1 MKKSPLIL
9 TMLCTNLIL
18 ISSQNA
24 MEGQVVLDRRSAPD
38 DGRPQILVLTE
49 AGRRKAE
56 FLQESYDQEKE
67 RRYNPFHS
75 EGLGEDPELK
85 EAIRLSLEEQ
95 TLTPKDLTSSTSS
108 EDPELAEGIRLSLL
122 ENQTTPT
129 VRSTSSRTNEEEDP
143 LLKKALTESA
153 QDYEYQQKKIA
164 EKEEALEK
172 ERLQKKR
179 DEFRKALEEETELRS
194 AQKQSIFSLLSELG
208 EERRRIRNKLPS
220 SDSQQSTEDFLK
232 SIRLQDEGTREI
244 DSQINSLHDKVSS
257 FKEIDDLI
265 HEEIIYLIR
274 GGEPRELPWM
284 QQLSFT
290 QQGDT
295 PLLSSSS
302 GSLPSIPSSALPNLN
317 SSSSST
323 DKK

>member
-9 TMLCTNLIL
+9 TIL
-18 ISSQNA
+18 STSLTWSSPQNA
-24 MEGQVVLDRRSAPD
+24 MEDKVVLDRRSAPD

-85 EAIRLSLEEQ
+85 EAIRLSLEQQ
-95 TLTPKDLTSSTSS
+95 TLTPKNLTSFTSS

-122 ENQTTPT
+122 GNQTTPT
-129 VRSTSSRTNEEEDP
+129 EISNLSSVNQEEDP
-143 LLKKALTESA
+143 LFQKALTASK
-153 QDYEYQQKKIA
+153 QDYEYQQKKIVE
-164 EKEEALEK
+164 EKEALEK
-172 ERLQKKR
+172 ERLNMRR
-179 DEFRKALEEETELRS
+179 DKIRKALDEETELRS
-194 AQKQSIFSLLSELG
+194 AQKQSLFSKVEELRK
-208 EERRRIRNKLPS
+208 EQQNIRNKFIS
-220 SDSQQSTEDFLK
+220 SMDSQQSTEDFLK
-232 SIRLQDEGTREI
+232 NIRLEAEETKKIDEQAKSLLDEI
-244 DSQINSLHDKVSS
+244 GS
-257 FKEIDDLI
+257 FKEMDDLI
-265 HEEIIYLIR
+265 YEEIIRLIH
-274 GGEPRELPWM
+274 GGDPMDLPWM
-284 QQLSFT
+284 QQLSFA

-317 SSSSST
+317 SGSP

>member
-9 TMLCTNLIL
+9 TMFCTNLIL
-18 ISSQNA
+18 SSSQNA
-24 MEGQVVLDRRSAPD
+24 MEDQVVLDRRSAPD

-56 FLQESYDQEKE
+56 FLQESYDQENR
-67 RRYNPFHS
+67 RRYAPFHS
-75 EGLGEDPELK
+75 EGLG
-85 EAIRLSLEEQ
+85 
-95 TLTPKDLTSSTSS
+95 

-122 ENQTTPT
+122 GNQTTPT
-129 VRSTSSRTNEEEDP
+129 VLSTSSRTNEEEDS
-143 LLKKALTESA
+143 LLQKALTASA

-164 EKEEALEK
+164 EEKEALEK

-179 DEFRKALEEETELRS
+179 DEVRKVLEEETDLRR
-194 AQKQSIFSLLSELG
+194 AQKQSLFSKIEELRK
-208 EERRRIRNKLPS
+208 EQQEIRNKFIS
-220 SDSQQSTEDFLK
+220 SRHSQQPTEDFLK
-232 SIRLQDEGTREI
+232 SIRLEGEEIKGI
-244 DSQINSLHDKVSS
+244 DSQVESLLHETDS
-257 FKEIDDLI
+257 FKEMDNLI
-265 HEEIIYLIR
+265 HEEIMRLIR
-274 GGEPRELPWM
+274 GGDPMDLPWM
-284 QQLSFT
+284 EQLSFT

-317 SSSSST
+317 FGSP